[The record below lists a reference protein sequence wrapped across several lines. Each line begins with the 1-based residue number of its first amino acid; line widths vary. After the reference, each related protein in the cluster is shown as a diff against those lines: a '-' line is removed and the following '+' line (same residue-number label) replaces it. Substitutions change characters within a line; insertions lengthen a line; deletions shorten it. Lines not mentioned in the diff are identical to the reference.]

1 MLCVTVF
8 FGDRRLQ
15 ECFYYL
21 AMLVSKLNISV
32 IVGHIPCRKNKGD
45 IKREGKIE
53 YQAFFFLKIEYH
65 RCFNFIGMV
74 SIDK

>member
-1 MLCVTVF
+1 MKWKVVNTILYDCYVLQFF

-15 ECFYYL
+15 ECFYFL

-32 IVGHIPCRKNKGD
+32 IVGLIPCRKNKGD

-53 YQAFFFLKIEYH
+53 YQTFF
-65 RCFNFIGMV
+65 
-74 SIDK
+74 